1 MDESLIKFPC
11 EFTIKIFGNAS
22 DEFEIN
28 VLSIIRKHLPELRED
43 AIRIRPSQDK
53 KYMAMSVT
61 IYTTSKEQLDTL
73 YRALSSSPHVLMVL

>member
-11 EFTIKIFGNAS
+11 EFTVKIFGNAS
-22 DEFEIN
+22 DEFEISA
-28 VLSIIRKHLPELRED
+28 LTIIRKHLPELRED

-61 IYTTSKEQLDTL
+61 IHATSKEQLDNL
-73 YRALSSSPHVLMVL
+73 YRELSSCPHVLMVL